1 MNDVDSY
8 SLARFSTERKLVVL
22 MGGDEREAGKPTRV
36 AKQGG
41 GMSLTIGIARKLS
54 SGDRQG
60 RLGLEL
66 QRISVLATLAS
77 GAARPLGPS
86 SGPARPVPLAASGL
100 FAHALGPAMGRPGA
114 LYSGAS
120 RVGRR
125 NFTFLGTTG
134 TKKKKVCRPLHSLRL
149 IVISSIGELAS
160 WRGQRGRRGTFKYH
174 YGVLPSCN
182 FEVTT
187 G

>member
-1 MNDVDSY
+1 
-8 SLARFSTERKLVVL
+8 

-54 SGDRQG
+54 SGDRLG

-66 QRISVLATLAS
+66 QCISVLATLAS
-77 GAARPLGPS
+77 GGPTRPLGAS
-86 SGPARPVPLAASGL
+86 SGPAGPVMAASGL
-100 FAHALGPAMGRPGA
+100 FAYALGRAMGRPGA

-125 NFTFLGTTG
+125 NFIFLGTTW

-149 IVISSIGELAS
+149 IVISSIGELA
-160 WRGQRGRRGTFKYH
+160 WPARAARYLQ
-174 YGVLPSCN
+174 VPLPSTSN
-182 FEVTT
+182 HSTLKSHRLT
-187 G
+187 GK